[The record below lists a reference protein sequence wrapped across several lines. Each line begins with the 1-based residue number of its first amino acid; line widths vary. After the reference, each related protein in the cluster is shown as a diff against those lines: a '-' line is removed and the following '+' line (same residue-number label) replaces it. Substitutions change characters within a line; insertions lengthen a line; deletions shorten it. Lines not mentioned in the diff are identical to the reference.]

1 MWAEDFQFDNQ
12 LASSYGLMICSFD
25 SSNGTETIRNGA
37 DIELTTTKT
46 PGTNEWR
53 YINSRYSEV
62 LTAAFQIAK
71 KECDINT
78 DKYFSIAEQ
87 RLINRWLNRRDGF
100 HDFRIIKE
108 GYENIYFEAQAN
120 VNKIEL
126 SGKVIGFEVTITTN
140 RPYGMFLEQIHNF
153 SVEENGS
160 YSFVDISDEIGHN
173 YPYITIKVL
182 KDGNL
187 NIKNS
192 ICEDVTTI
200 QNCTKGEEITIDNNN
215 RILSSS
221 ARGISV
227 MDDFNFKWLKIEN
240 NLNTK
245 FNTFTFSL
253 PCEVTLTYKPVCKI
267 SF

>member
-1 MWAEDFQFDNQ
+1 MWADDFQFDNQ

-25 SSNGTETIRNGA
+25 SSNSVENIRNGA
-37 DIELTTTKT
+37 DIEITTTRT

-53 YINSRYSEV
+53 YISSQYSEV
-62 LTAAFQIAK
+62 LTTTFQIAK
-71 KECDINT
+71 KICDINT

-100 HDFRIIKE
+100 HIFRIIKE
-108 GYENIYFEAQAN
+108 GYENVYFEAQAN

-126 SGKVIGFEVTITTN
+126 LGEVIGFEVTVTTN
-140 RPYGMFLEQIHNF
+140 RPYGMFLEQLHKF
-153 SVEENGS
+153 TVQKNGS
-160 YSFVDISDEIGHN
+160 YRFVDISDEIGHN
-173 YPYITIKVL
+173 YPHITIKVL
-182 KDGNL
+182 EDGNL

-192 ICEDVTTI
+192 ICEDITTI
-200 QNCTKGEEITIDNNN
+200 QNCTKDEVITIDNNN
-215 RILSSS
+215 RTLFSSV
-221 ARGISV
+221 RGVSV
-227 MDDFNFKWLKIEN
+227 MDAFNFKWLKIEN

-253 PCEVTLTYKPVCKI
+253 PCEVILTYKPICKI